1 LAGLGWLGWV
11 VAGHL
16 AGDDDG
22 GGEDAAGAGLTGI
35 MAGFAARELASATSV
50 RSYEIPADLPPL
62 PISAGWHARY
72 DADPEHRWLR
82 SQVQDI
88 ASELAGTAASSA
100 RVQSR

>member
-1 LAGLGWLGWV
+1 
-11 VAGHL
+11 
-16 AGDDDG
+16 
-22 GGEDAAGAGLTGI
+22 
-35 MAGFAARELASATSV
+35 
-50 RSYEIPADLPPL
+50 LPPL

-82 SQVQDI
+82 SLVQDI